1 MIIANLAEQ
10 KRDNVPMS
18 KTSGNKIIPQQ
29 DRGDRMDRESKSPRK
44 PMRESY
50 SHYSCQDLCGRTSPC
65 GNKACSNYRG
75 KK

>member
-29 DRGDRMDRESKSPRK
+29 DRESKAPRK